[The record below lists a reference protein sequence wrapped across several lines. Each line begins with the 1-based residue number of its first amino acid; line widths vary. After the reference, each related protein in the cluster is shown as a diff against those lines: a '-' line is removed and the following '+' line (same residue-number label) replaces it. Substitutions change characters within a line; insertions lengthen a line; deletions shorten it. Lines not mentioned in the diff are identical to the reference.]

1 MTTEEIQQYI
11 NDAVSSKFDGYE
23 AQSMEM
29 MTSEGGDGRFFGKV
43 FAIRYSGLPNKSD
56 VYLAVGQSEQGAQIV
71 KLGMSECLTPQKT
84 ELDFL
89 LQKELGIVKDESGGE

>member
-11 NDAVSSKFDGYE
+11 NAAVSSKFDGYN
-23 AQSMEM
+23 AQAMEM

-43 FAIRYSGLPNKSD
+43 SAIRYSGIADYGDL
-56 VYLAVGQSEQGAQIV
+56 YLAVGTSEKGVQIV
-71 KLGMSECLTPQKT
+71 KFGNSESLTPEEG

-89 LQKELGIVKDESGGE
+89 LQKELEIVKDGE